1 MSCFTLYTATAP
13 RNGDGDG
20 DGVTPLAVKKIKGV
34 TPVIPHAAVES

>member
-13 RNGDGDG
+13 RNGDG